1 MAWLLA
7 LHLAKTSRVTLQQH
21 ATAISKPELSQA
33 IGISEQQVS
42 TSHCYQQAIGKFCLK
57 ITNGCKLV
65 RLQHLAL
72 QHKGMVF
79 QGVELAVQHH

>member
-7 LHLAKTSRVTLQQH
+7 WHLAKTSSVTLQQH
-21 ATAISKPELSQA
+21 ATGISKRLVTA
-33 IGISEQQVS
+33 IKW
-42 TSHCYQQAIGKFCLK
+42 YQQAIGKFCLK
-57 ITNGCKLV
+57 ITNGCELV

-79 QGVELAVQHH
+79 QGVELTIEHH